1 MITREQIQSQL
12 DNCLLEAKFPQWE
25 AQYKKGKVR
34 DMYLLKDKRVLITT
48 DRQSAFDHVLGA
60 IPLKGQVLNR
70 IAQYWFEQTE
80 DIAPNQNISVPDAN
94 VTIARELEIL
104 PVEIVVRRYMT
115 GSSDTAIWTHYN
127 NGVRQYCGHT
137 LPEGMIKNQ
146 PFDAAIITPTTK
158 DEVHAELISR
168 DEILAQDLV
177 AKDTW
182 EIIED
187 IAFKLFARGEELA
200 AKQGLILV
208 DTKYE
213 MGLDPDGNV
222 TLADEV
228 HTPDSSRFW
237 VLDSYADR
245 HANGEEPV
253 SLDKEFLRLWLRDK
267 GISDTHIPELD
278 DDIRIQVAERYID
291 LFQRVT
297 GTEFE
302 AEISDLPILERI
314 EERIAECEQA
324 SSATCSNLKDCAAVA
339 AYAQSGRPTAPEQLW
354 KYLPEEIIDIYNN
367 GGFILS
373 DGSNIINYQEFIEL
387 YNMACGVYHINLNC
401 YYLSVELIQENID
414 KCYNYWNVDNVGCPV
429 CSFDSTQQVASI
441 SSTCGH

>member
-1 MITREQIQSQL
+1 MINREQLQSQL
-12 DNCLLEAKFPQWE
+12 DNCLMEAKFPQWE

-80 DIAPNQNISVPDAN
+80 DIAPNQILSVPDAN

-104 PVEIVVRRYMT
+104 PVEIGGRRYMT

-158 DEVHAELISR
+158 DEVHDELISR

-187 IAFKLFARGEELA
+187 IAFKLFARGEEFA

-278 DDIRIQVAERYID
+278 DDIRVQVAERYID

-302 AEISDLPILERI
+302 AEISDFPILERI
-314 EERIAECEQA
+314 EERIAEF
-324 SSATCSNLKDCAAVA
+324 
-339 AYAQSGRPTAPEQLW
+339 
-354 KYLPEEIIDIYNN
+354 ID
-367 GGFILS
+367 
-373 DGSNIINYQEFIEL
+373 
-387 YNMACGVYHINLNC
+387 
-401 YYLSVELIQENID
+401 
-414 KCYNYWNVDNVGCPV
+414 
-429 CSFDSTQQVASI
+429 
-441 SSTCGH
+441 